1 MLDYRHR
8 SALETARRVRAGE
21 TTAPAVLAEALD
33 AARAD
38 AALGAFATLT
48 PEFAAEQAASVDGAL
63 ARGERLGPLAG
74 VPVPIKDLAEVAGL
88 PFEAGSAVLRGTLAQ
103 STDAV
108 AQRLIDAGSL
118 TVGKT
123 ATPEFGFPPYTEPA
137 GRPPAVTPWDRS
149 RGAGGSSGER
159 PPRWLPGSC
168 RWRTPPMGAAAS
180 ASRPPVAVSSGT
192 SRRAG
197 W

>member
-21 TTAPAVLAEALD
+21 TTAAAVLAEALD

-88 PFEAGSAVLRGTLAQ
+88 PFEAGSAVLRGTIAQ

-123 ATPEFGFPPYTEPA
+123 ATPEFGFPPYTE
-137 GRPPAVTPWDRS
+137 
-149 RGAGGSSGER
+149 
-159 PPRWLPGSC
+159 
-168 RWRTPPMGAAAS
+168 
-180 ASRPPVAVSSGT
+180 
-192 SRRAG
+192 
-197 W
+197 